1 MKKIVMGIAAVAC
14 AATMFAADISAQLQI
29 DGDLL
34 NYSKDG
40 TKALKVKDYDP
51 SGSSDYLWKLSV
63 NGDKAGAEIWSW
75 NLDGSVSEKSIW
87 LKPIDSLK
95 LTVGNMTVYSCWNP
109 QFGWWAKNL
118 AFEKYGVKA
127 EYTNGSLG
135 VEAAIS
141 IPMVE
146 NEKKEEERGYWFD
159 NSQADGWNK
168 VSDFI
173 VSATYA
179 LDAGKAQVWVGKG
192 AGVHPHGFTG
202 WDASDLGFGAV
213 WGNCPHM
220 QNGYFVDVA
229 ATFVNGPISET
240 QSNLWADPAEAE
252 RDDGFAFEKLVSQIY
267 GQYFTNGFGAQL
279 INVVKFTPASMIRG
293 ENTGW
298 AWQKAAA
305 EFKYGFEAKLSYAI
319 GAYTPYLQINGYDIM
334 DKKLTLDLGTTT
346 SVGACAIDAKVEMP
360 INFADYA
367 FSFSVPVQVSLTF

>member
-40 TKALKVKDYDP
+40 TKALMVKEYDP

-75 NLDGSVSEKSIW
+75 NFDGSVSEKSVW

-141 IPMVE
+141 TQRQNAEYKTVPD
-146 NEKKEEERGYWFD
+146 YWFD

-202 WDASDLGFGAV
+202 WDASALAFGAV
-213 WGNCPHM
+213 WGNCPYM
-220 QNGYFVDVA
+220 ENGYFVDVA
-229 ATFVNGPISET
+229 GTFAYKPYTDLSWSQGE
-240 QSNLWADPAEAE
+240 
-252 RDDGFAFEKLVSQIY
+252 GFAFEKVLAQAY
-267 GQYFTNGFGAQL
+267 YQFFTNGFGAQ
-279 INVVKFTPASMIRG
+279 IIAVGGYT
-293 ENTGW
+293 
-298 AWQKAAA
+298 A
-305 EFKYGFEAKLSYAI
+305 EKIGYDNEIGGLKKNDAKPVFGFETKFSYAVNSF
-319 GAYTPYLQINGYDIM
+319 TPYLQINGYDIM
-334 DKKLTLDLGTTT
+334 DKKLTVDLGTTT

-367 FSFSVPVQVSLTF
+367 FSFSVPVQVSVAF